1 MKENKGGNPESGLV
15 SVVDNSERRP
25 NIVRGKNGELE
36 YVNPKIPETNS
47 ALANEMLGA
56 ISNINKKV
64 EKDADGFPME
74 VFPEAIRE
82 LIEVHVEANTS
93 HRDFLVAGFLSAL
106 ATISG
111 GKLGVRSAVTHGL
124 NTGDESTSCNL
135 YILIVGYSNEGKS
148 TGVNTFMKPIFKLD
162 SELANQ
168 YEAELKEYN
177 KAMGV
182 GRGRPK
188 KDEASEVPEE
198 KPEPTIPMERRY
210 FVRNWTLS
218 SLRTR
223 LKGNFHNNMTL
234 NAFAEEMSG
243 FVDQT
248 KRGNSERG
256 TFAELLTM
264 WDGRPIASS
273 RNDTREGGKIISGTT
288 DVPYVNFSFIGGI
301 QPEILKRFI
310 TEDNIGQGS
319 VGRFLMFAPN
329 VILQPRKIKGQRE
342 REKIDQADKTW
353 AEMVKSLHQLANVP
367 PGGKIVFKFNEEA
380 DMEYENFEELF
391 VNQLVKYKND
401 GEMKFYVTLG
411 KFREYIVRLALLMK
425 IADLL
430 AFNRIGDTL
439 TITGDIELK
448 HVKSA
453 ITMLEYFAKETR
465 KIVSYGDNPG
475 ISKFPR
481 PIQDWYNSLPNEFT
495 RDIFKHGYITE
506 EGVNHS
512 ADLITYGIGNN
523 TSGKLNRLLAN
534 RELFNKETF
543 RGGKYVKLW

>member
-1 MKENKGGNPESGLV
+1 MENKENVGRVVHTWNPETKQF
-15 SVVDNSERRP
+15 SETEIIEKDFSTP
-25 NIVRGKNGELE
+25 T
-36 YVNPKIPETNS
+36 IPATNS
-47 ALANEMLGA
+47 ALANQLLES
-56 ISNINKKV
+56 ITNTNKKA
-64 EKDADGFPME
+64 EADADGFPME
-74 VFPEAIRE
+74 VFPEAIRQ
-82 LIEVHVEANTS
+82 LIEVHVDANTS
-93 HRDFLVAGFLSAL
+93 HRDYLVAGFLSAL

-124 NTGDESTSCNL
+124 NTGKDSTSCNL

-148 TGVNTFMKPIFKLD
+148 TGVNTFMKPIFELD

-188 KDEASEVPEE
+188 KDEAPDELEE

-223 LKGNFHNNMTL
+223 LKGNFHHNMTL

-273 RNDTREGGKIISGTT
+273 RNDTREGGKIVSGTT
-288 DVPYVNFSFIGGI
+288 DVPRVDFSFIGGI

-329 VILQPRKIKGQRE
+329 VEIQARKIKGEAAR
-342 REKIDQADKTW
+342 KIIDKADETW
-353 AEMVKSLHQLANVP
+353 AEMVKSLHQLTGVP
-367 PGGKIVFKFNEEA
+367 PGGKLVFKFNEEA
-380 DMEYENFEELF
+380 DKEYEEFEERF
-391 VNQLVKYKND
+391 VRQLVKYKKD

-425 IADLL
+425 VADLL
-430 AFNRIGDTL
+430 AFNRIGDKLSTP
-439 TITGDIELK
+439 GDVEKK
-448 HVKSA
+448 HVVSA
-453 ITMLEYFAKETR
+453 IKMLEYFGKQTR
-465 KIVSYGDNPG
+465 KVVSYGDNPG
-475 ISKFPR
+475 ISNFPT
-481 PIQDWYNSLPNEFT
+481 PIQDWYNSLPSEFT

-506 EGVNHS
+506 DGVNHS